1 MKGTRGTQDRSRC
14 RRAADLTWTTG
25 RRLVVIDIENVVGG
39 LCRTEDMTRWGRR
52 FLQNALEL
60 RPQDQV
66 VVGAD
71 GETMHAVA
79 WDWMRARLV
88 LGRHVKDG
96 ADVALLDVLD
106 EDLPRRFDEVLLV
119 SGDGIFTDAVATLT
133 QQGVKVTVAAHE
145 CALSLQLRVVASDL
159 LLLSR
164 KETHAVP
171 AQRSA

>member
-1 MKGTRGTQDRSRC
+1 MSGTQHEGRR
-14 RRAADLTWTTG
+14 RRASDLTWTTG
-25 RRLVVIDIENVVGG
+25 RRLVVVDIENVVGG
-39 LCRTEDMTRWGRR
+39 LCRTEGMTRWGRR
-52 FLQNALEL
+52 FLQDALHL

-79 WDWMRARLV
+79 WDWARARLV

-119 SGDGIFTDAVATLT
+119 SGDGIFTDAVAALT

-145 CALSLQLRVVASDL
+145 CSLSLQLRLVASEL

-164 KETHAVP
+164 EESYAAVP
-171 AQRSA
+171 TQRSA